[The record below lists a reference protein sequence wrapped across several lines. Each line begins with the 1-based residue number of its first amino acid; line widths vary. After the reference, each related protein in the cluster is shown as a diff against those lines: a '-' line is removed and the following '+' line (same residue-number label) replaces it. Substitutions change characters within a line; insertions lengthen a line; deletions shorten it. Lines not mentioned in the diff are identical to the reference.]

1 MASVN
6 AAPGGLTGFI
16 DRGRKIELQFILMTI
31 LFACVAFVVLTPMWQ
46 ILTQSFQVSKPGEA
60 ARWGFE
66 GWKAVFTETS
76 LQKAAWNTVTL
87 SVTRQLFAL
96 TGAIFIAWLLAR
108 TDVPGRKIFE
118 FVFWLAFFLPALT
131 ITLSWILVLDPQ
143 FGLLNQLL
151 RGFKDGNGPF
161 NIYSFAGIVWVH
173 VMGTSLAVQ
182 VMILTPA
189 FRNMNS
195 AFEEASR
202 ISGASTMGT
211 MVRIFIPL
219 MMPVIVAVLMLSF
232 LRSLEAFEIE
242 QILGTPIGLY
252 VFSTWIYDT
261 LYQHIPRYDAVSAL
275 AIVMILLC
283 TGLIFLQRRVVG
295 KRQYT
300 TVTGQFVSNPI
311 RLGKWRIPTA
321 VFLGFMCIII
331 VGVPMVF
338 SVMGTFM
345 KLFGFFIQDPWTL
358 KQWETALKDRLLAR
372 AVGNTIVLA
381 VSTAIVAIAVHSLIA
396 YVIVRTRYVARS
408 ALDFLTWMP
417 FTIPG
422 IILSLG
428 LLTMFLQPQFRP
440 LYGTMPTL
448 VIALV
453 ISGMPFAVQIMK
465 SNLMQISKDLEEAS
479 FVSGGNWFHTYR
491 RVVLPLISPTLVVIG
506 VISFI
511 SSARNISQVALLSNT
526 SIRPMSI
533 MQLDYIAEGKYEVAA
548 VIATILL
555 FMSVILALVARVF
568 GFRGVGS
575 NQ

>member
-1 MASVN
+1 MASITT
-6 AAPGGLTGFI
+6 APGLTGVKQ
-16 DRGRKIELQFILMTI
+16 GRRIELQFILMTI
-31 LFACVAFVVLTPMWQ
+31 LFAGVAFMVITPMWQ

-60 ARWGFE
+60 ARWGLD
-66 GWKAVFTETS
+66 GWKAVFGETA
-76 LQKAAWNTVTL
+76 LQKAALNTVTL
-87 SVTRQLFAL
+87 SVVRMVFSL

-108 TDVPGRKIFE
+108 TDVPGAKIFE

-151 RGFKDGNGPF
+151 RGFKEGNGPF

-195 AFEEASR
+195 AYEEASR

-211 MVRIFIPL
+211 MLRIFVPL
-219 MMPVIVAVLMLSF
+219 MMPAIVAVMMLSF

-275 AIVMILLC
+275 AIVMIILC
-283 TGLIFLQRRVVG
+283 TGLIFIQRRVIG
-295 KRQYT
+295 SRQYT
-300 TVTGQFVSNPI
+300 TVTGQFVSSPI
-311 RLGKWRIPTA
+311 RLGKLRIPVA
-321 VFLGFMCIII
+321 LFLGLMCVVII
-331 VGVPMVF
+331 GVPMVF

-345 KLFGFFIQDPWTL
+345 KLFGFFIAEPWTL

-372 AVGNTIVLA
+372 AIGNTITLA
-381 VSTAIVAIAVHSLIA
+381 VSTAIVAIIVHSLIA
-396 YVIVRTRYVARS
+396 YVIVRTRYVARG

-440 LYGTMPTL
+440 MYGTMPTL

-465 SNLMQISKDLEEAS
+465 SNLMQLSRDLEEAS
-479 FVSGGNWFHTYR
+479 WVSGGSWLYTFR
-491 RVVLPLISPTLVVIG
+491 RVVLPLISPTLVVVG

-568 GFRGVGS
+568 GYRGVGT